1 MTELQMGLIGLGATA
16 VVGVFAYNKWQEH
29 RHRKLAE
36 AVLKPQHDDVLLG
49 DGPKAAV
56 KPAAAERS
64 EPEMRHETLS
74 ESVGRVE
81 PMLADVDQDSPDDDF
96 PPAFLEDEPAPA
108 APPVAPVIAKR
119 APPPPTV
126 QEEETHHEAHQEAHH
141 EIMPGALPA
150 ELLDPCL
157 LYTSP
162 SPRDRTRS
170 RMPSSA

>member
-64 EPEMRHETLS
+64 EPEMRHEMLS

-96 PPAFLEDEPAPA
+96 PPAFLDDEPAPA
-108 APPVAPVIAKR
+108 PSAPQVAPVIAKR
-119 APPPPTV
+119 APPPP
-126 QEEETHHEAHQEAHH
+126 
-141 EIMPGALPA
+141 ALQ
-150 ELLDPCL
+150 
-157 LYTSP
+157 
-162 SPRDRTRS
+162 
-170 RMPSSA
+170 